1 MGILIVDDSQDA
13 RLLLESFLKKAGHTD
28 IILLESARDAFRY
41 LNVDEIE
48 GDAGGIDLILMD
60 ILMPDVDGIEAC
72 CIIKK
77 NNRFRDI
84 PIVMVTGKTESV
96 YLQSAF
102 DTGAIDYIT
111 KPINKIELLARIRSV
126 LKLKNETDHRKERE
140 QELVELNQKLDKA
153 NEKLKYLSYVDGLT
167 EVNNRR
173 YFEEFSDKEWNRAVR
188 NSTPF
193 SLIMIDI
200 DFFKNYND
208 SYGHLKGDECLRKIA
223 GITKQTIK
231 RAGDFVAR
239 YGGEEFVVVL
249 PDTDIQ
255 DASHV
260 AEMIRANV
268 EAMAIEH
275 NNSSISKIVTVS
287 LGVASIIPKH
297 NAKSDTLLNEAD
309 KALYR
314 AKQEGR
320 NRVVA

>member
-1 MGILIVDDSQDA
+1 MALPI
-13 RLLLESFLKKAGHTD
+13 F
-28 IILLESARDAFRY
+28 
-41 LNVDEIE
+41 
-48 GDAGGIDLILMD
+48 
-60 ILMPDVDGIEAC
+60 
-72 CIIKK
+72 KK

-111 KPINKIELLARIRSV
+111 KPINKIELIARIRSV

-153 NEKLKYLSYVDGLT
+153 NEKLKYLSYVDRLT

-249 PDTDIQ
+249 PDTDKIGR
-255 DASHV
+255 AHV
-260 AEMIRANV
+260 
-268 EAMAIEH
+268 
-275 NNSSISKIVTVS
+275 
-287 LGVASIIPKH
+287 
-297 NAKSDTLLNEAD
+297 
-309 KALYR
+309 
-314 AKQEGR
+314 
-320 NRVVA
+320 